1 MDIGARQQHFD
12 LLRKLH
18 GEVVAAN
25 HKVRRMYR
33 ANLRP
38 ALLNRGGET
47 TQAIRLRAQCHQQLS
62 VFVRFEGALRNYLQ
76 VFRCTPCKA
85 HDRAAQVRRYME
97 QVVRLYRE
105 KAALDEYARIAFP
118 LFDTVLAASLG
129 LNASERQQLQDVGMD
144 NVPLFGVQ
152 IAAALARAVV
162 LEREASAAKLQKLA
176 ACLAKEL
183 SPETLALLEWAGSR
197 PVHVSHLVR
206 FIKTSQVAAG

>member
-47 TQAIRLRAQCHQQLS
+47 TEAIRLRAQSHQQLS

-76 VFRCTPCKA
+76 VFRLTPNNA
-85 HDRAAQVRRYME
+85 HDRALQVRRYAE
-97 QVVRLYRE
+97 QVVRLFRE
-105 KAALDEYARIAFP
+105 KSVLDEYARISFP
-118 LFDTVLAASLG
+118 LFDTVLAASLCI
-129 LNASERQQLQDVGMD
+129 NASERQQLQDVGMD

-206 FIKTSQVAAG
+206 FIKTSQRAVG

>member
-18 GEVVAAN
+18 GEVVVAN

-33 ANLRP
+33 DNLRP
-38 ALLNRGGET
+38 ARLIHGGET
-47 TQAIRLRAQCHQQLS
+47 TESIRLRVQSHQQLR

-76 VFRCTPCKA
+76 VLSRTPYKTQ
-85 HDRAAQVRRYME
+85 DRAAQVRRYME
-97 QVVRLYRE
+97 QVIRLFRE
-105 KAALDEYARIAFP
+105 KPALDEYARISFP
-118 LFDTVLAASLG
+118 LFDPGLAASLC
-129 LNASERQQLQDVGMD
+129 LNASERQQLEEVGMYS
-144 NVPLFGVQ
+144 VPLFGVQ

-183 SPETLALLEWAGSR
+183 SPETLALLEWAGSQ
-197 PVHVSHLVR
+197 PVRVSHPVR
-206 FIKTSQVAAG
+206 FLTTNHVAAG